1 MEEKMIRLI
10 KNRFNQPN
18 KDKKFE
24 MEILK
29 QEISKNIKNIDLDDF
44 SFKDVNDIFDKKLEK

>member
-1 MEEKMIRLI
+1 MIRLI